1 MKRLIVYLNGERV
14 GVLNEDDSGL
24 LNLRYALQ
32 WTGRPD
38 AMPLSRSLPLQG
50 EPFRGK
56 HARHFFAGIL
66 PDEGPR
72 QQIASILGISER
84 NDFAMLESIGGEC
97 AGAVSLLPQD
107 APPPTV
113 GETRI
118 RNLSEKELEDIV
130 AELPRR
136 PLLAG
141 REGLR
146 LSLAGSQSKLPV
158 LIRDNAVALPL
169 GNTAS
174 THIIKPEPE
183 RFPGLVDNEMRCMTL
198 AKAVGLNVPAVSIRT
213 VANKPCIVVQ
223 RYDRAI
229 GADGLITRV
238 HQEDFCQAL
247 GFPPERKYQQE
258 GGPLLR
264 DCIGLLREW
273 STVAALDIRDFLD
286 GLIFNVLIGNADA
299 HGKNYSILYRKS
311 ERRLAPFYDLVCT
324 LAWPELSKIPAMK
337 IGKSDS
343 IETITPA
350 HWQKMAQECRVG
362 WPMLRERIGDL
373 CGKVIEGL
381 RNKDV
386 QAPHQSLRHG
396 AGQAAANDLAMAERV
411 DGIIQERA
419 ESLLRGLSS
428 G

>member
-1 MKRLIVYLNGERV
+1 MKRLIVYLHGERV
-14 GVLNEDDSGL
+14 GVLDEDGSGL
-24 LNLRYALQ
+24 LEFRYAPE
-32 WTGRPD
+32 WAGRSD
-38 AMPLSRSLPLQG
+38 AMPLSRSLPLQT

-56 HARHFFAGIL
+56 HARPFFAGIL

-72 QQIASILGISER
+72 QQIAAIFGISER
-84 NDFAMLESIGGEC
+84 NDFAMLERIGGEC
-97 AGAVSLLPQD
+97 AGAVSLLPED
-107 APPPTV
+107 APAPTL
-113 GETRI
+113 GETRV
-118 RNLSEKELEDIV
+118 RELSERELEDIV

-136 PLLAG
+136 PLMAG

-146 LSLAGSQSKLPV
+146 LSLAGAQSKLPV
-158 LIRDNAVALPL
+158 LIRNAVIALPL
-169 GNTAS
+169 GNTPS

-183 RFPGLVDNEMRCMTL
+183 RFPGLVATEVLCMTL
-198 AKAVGLNVPAVSIRT
+198 ARAVGLNVPPVAIRP
-213 VANKPCIVVQ
+213 VGNKPCIVVQ

-229 GADGLITRV
+229 DANGSVTRV

-299 HGKNYSILYRKS
+299 HGKNHSILYRKT

-324 LAWPELSKIPAMK
+324 LAWPELSKTPAMK
-337 IGKSDS
+337 IGNSDS

-350 HWQKMAQECRVG
+350 HWQKMARESSLG
-362 WPMLRERIGDL
+362 WPMLRERVVAL
-373 CGKVIEGL
+373 CGKTIEEL
-381 RNKDV
+381 KNKEV
-386 QAPHQSLRHG
+386 LATS
-396 AGQAAANDLAMAERV
+396 NDPAMAERV
-411 DGIIQERA
+411 AGIIQERA
-419 ESLLRGLSS
+419 SSLLQGLK
-428 G
+428 